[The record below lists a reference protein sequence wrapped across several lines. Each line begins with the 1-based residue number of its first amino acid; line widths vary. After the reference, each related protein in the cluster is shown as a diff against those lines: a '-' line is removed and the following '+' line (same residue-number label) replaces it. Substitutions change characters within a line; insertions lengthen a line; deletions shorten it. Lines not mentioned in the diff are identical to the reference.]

1 MSAFKPSPPT
11 AQEHTEHIPLDMR
24 PDDPEDQRCA
34 ALLVATLREHPGV
47 QAVHWDPE
55 RYEVVLR
62 YDPKKISLETIRG
75 LARDLG
81 LGLRRQHAVC
91 VLHVDPA
98 RCRDCTALLE
108 ERLQTLPGVV
118 DASANVPG
126 GTVRV
131 EYEPESPL
139 TVEIIQEVVRREG
152 FQVRERVRAT
162 WTRARNIFQLW
173 WQNREMVLATFAL
186 LFLVA
191 GLIVEHSTA
200 WPEGVAIGL
209 YALSYIAGGYE
220 GAISAARMLRRGVL
234 DIDFLMIVAAL
245 GAAYLGEW
253 SEGAILLFLFSLSG
267 ALETFAMDRT
277 RRAIEKLMALRPP
290 VAIVRRNGHEVEVP
304 VEEVNIGEEIIVRP
318 GEAIPLDGV
327 VKEGISAV
335 DQSPITGE
343 SIPVTKKKGDTVF
356 AGTINTEGSLVIVAT
371 KKAEDSTL
379 ARIIALVEEAQSER
393 APLQRFIDRF
403 SQPYATSVVLFVLA
417 YFVVGWQVLGWPFAD
432 VLYRSMTL
440 LVVASPCALVIS
452 TPASFLSAIAAG
464 ARNGILFKGGV
475 HLENLAKVKVIAF
488 DKTGT
493 LTIGKPTVT
502 DVVPAPGYTKEAL
515 LQIAAS
521 VERRSEHPLARAIV
535 RHAQERELPL
545 VEPTDFRA
553 LVGKGVR
560 GRVNGNEVY
569 IGRDILME
577 EMGYSIPP
585 ALLAKARELRDQ
597 GKTVIW
603 VGQDGIMGLIAVA
616 DVVRPQARD
625 TLEVLRR
632 LGIERIA
639 MLTGDHKRVA
649 EAIARQLGID
659 EVYAELLP
667 EDKVTLIKELE
678 QQAPTAMVGDGIN
691 DAPAM
696 ALASVGI
703 AMGAAGTD
711 VALETAD
718 VVLMA
723 DDLGK
728 LPFAV
733 KLSRQA
739 RRIVFQNLLFS
750 VGVMGFLIVATL
762 TVGIPLPLGVVG
774 HEGSTL
780 VVVLNGL
787 RMLRLHA
794 DPIPAS
800 GSAPALAH
808 TTAGE

>member
-1 MSAFKPSPPT
+1 MSVRKPT
-11 AQEHTEHIPLDMR
+11 RHVAREHTEHIPLVMR
-24 PDDPEDQRCA
+24 PEDPEDQRCA
-34 ALLVATLREHPGV
+34 ALLVSTLKEHPGV
-47 QAVHWDPE
+47 LAVHWDPE

-62 YDPKKISLETIRG
+62 YDPKRISLETIRG

-81 LGLRRQHAVC
+81 LGLRRQHEVC

-108 ERLQTLPGVV
+108 ERLQALPGVV
-118 DASANVPG
+118 DAAANVPG

-139 TVEIIQEVVRREG
+139 TVEIIQEVVREEG

-162 WTRARNIFQLW
+162 WERAQTIVHIW
-173 WQNREMVLATFAL
+173 WQNRELVLATFAL
-186 LFLVA
+186 LFLLA
-191 GLIVEHSTA
+191 GLFVEHVTG
-200 WPEGVAIGL
+200 WPKGVAIGL
-209 YALSYIAGGYE
+209 YVLSYVAGGYE

-290 VAIVRRNGHEVEVP
+290 VATVRRNGQEVEVP
-304 VEEVNIGEEIIVRP
+304 VEEVHIGEEVIVRP

-327 VKEGISAV
+327 VKDGVSAV

-343 SIPVTKKKGDTVF
+343 SIPVTKKKGDKVF
-356 AGTINTEGSLVIVAT
+356 AGTINTEGSLVIEVT
-371 KKAEDSTL
+371 KKAEESTL

-403 SQPYATSVVLFVLA
+403 SQPYATSVVLFVVA
-417 YFVVGWQVLGWPFAD
+417 YFGIGWQILGWPLAD

-475 HLENLAKVKVIAF
+475 HLENLAKVRVMAF

-493 LTIGKPTVT
+493 LTVGKPTVT
-502 DVVPAPGYTKEAL
+502 DVVPAPGHTEADL
-515 LQIAAS
+515 LYLAAS
-521 VERRSEHPLARAIV
+521 VERRSEHPIARAIV
-535 RHAQERELPL
+535 RYAQERHLTLE
-545 VEPTDFRA
+545 EPEAFRA

-560 GRVNGNEVY
+560 GQVNGRPVF
-569 IGRDILME
+569 IGNDTLMREQGYTLPAVLME
-577 EMGYSIPP
+577 RAQ
-585 ALLAKARELRDQ
+585 ALRNQ

-603 VGQDGIMGLIAVA
+603 IGSEEVLGLIAVA
-616 DVVRPQARD
+616 DVVRPQARAML
-625 TLEVLRR
+625 TALRQ

-639 MLTGDHKRVA
+639 MLTGDHRGVA

-667 EDKVTLIKELE
+667 EDKVALIKQLE
-678 QQAPTAMVGDGIN
+678 GEVPTAMVGDGIN

-723 DDLGK
+723 DDLSK

-733 KLSRQA
+733 RLSRQA

-750 VGVMGFLIVATL
+750 VGVMAALIGATL

-787 RMLRLHA
+787 RMLRLRA
-794 DPIPAS
+794 QPVETSTPA
-800 GSAPALAH
+800 PMLAH
-808 TTAGE
+808 TPAGK